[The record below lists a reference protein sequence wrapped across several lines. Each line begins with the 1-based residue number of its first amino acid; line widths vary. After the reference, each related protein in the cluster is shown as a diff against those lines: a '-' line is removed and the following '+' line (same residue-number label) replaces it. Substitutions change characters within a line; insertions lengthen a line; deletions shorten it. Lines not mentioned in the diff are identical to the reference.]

1 MLKTLQEESEIDR
14 NVLKK
19 ETIYVDDLIEE
30 LELFLLK
37 IDEKLKPE
45 HIASAV
51 TAEKFV
57 SDFRH
62 KEYMYELLGVNTEDI
77 KKDVAKM
84 EVHLGNY
91 RETAQLRKKI
101 TDLLEKA
108 RKLKSEGKEY
118 AIIPVNH

>member
-1 MLKTLQEESEIDR
+1 MDIDE

-19 ETIYVDDLIEE
+19 ETIYTDDLIGE
-30 LELFLLK
+30 LELLLSK

-45 HIASAV
+45 HVASAV

-62 KEYMYELLGVNTEDI
+62 KEYIYELLGVNIEDV

-84 EVHLGNY
+84 EVHLDNY
-91 RETAQLRKKI
+91 RETAQLRKRI
-101 TDLLEKA
+101 ADLLAKA

-118 AIIPVNH
+118 AIIPVNHQIKQIAL